1 MRLSPEHIELIVK
14 FARKEFG
21 DAVRLYLFG
30 SRADDSQKGGDIDL
44 LLETGE
50 NIPVEKQMTFLAKIS
65 REVTERKVDLA
76 VFTPEKSGKPFYEN
90 AKKQGIR
97 LC

>member
-1 MRLSPEHIELIVK
+1 MRLSREHIDMIVK
-14 FARKEFG
+14 FAKEDFG
-21 DAVRLYLFG
+21 DDIKLYLFG

-44 LLETGE
+44 LLESDE
-50 NIPVEKQMTFLAKIS
+50 KIPVENQMNFLANIS
-65 REVTERKVDLA
+65 RHVTERKVDLA
-76 VFTPEKSGKPFYEN
+76 VFTPDKAGKTFYEN

>member
-1 MRLSPEHIELIVK
+1 MIVK
-14 FARKEFG
+14 FAKEDFG
-21 DAVRLYLFG
+21 DDIKLYLFG

-44 LLETGE
+44 LLESDE
-50 NIPVEKQMTFLAKIS
+50 KIPVENQMNFLANIS
-65 REVTERKVDLA
+65 RHVTERKVDLA
-76 VFTPEKSGKPFYEN
+76 VFTPDKAGKTFYEN

>member
-1 MRLSPEHIELIVK
+1 MRLSPEHIELIVE

-21 DAVRLYLFG
+21 EDIKLYLFG
-30 SRADDSQKGGDIDL
+30 SRADDTQKGGDIDL
-44 LLETGE
+44 LLESDE
-50 NIPVEKQMTFLAKIS
+50 KIPMEKQMTFLASIS
-65 REVTERKVDLA
+65 RHVTERKVDLA
-76 VFTPEKSGKPFYEN
+76 VFTPDKAGKTFYEN